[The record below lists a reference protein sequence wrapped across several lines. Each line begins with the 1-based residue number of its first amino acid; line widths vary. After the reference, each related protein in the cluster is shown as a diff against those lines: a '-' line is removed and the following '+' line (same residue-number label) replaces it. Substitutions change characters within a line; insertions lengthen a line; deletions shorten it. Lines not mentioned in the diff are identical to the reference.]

1 MKPQMLHK
9 TNQLINK
16 FDITQMSVSD
26 IKNTMQLQK
35 ILNTKF
41 EGFLE
46 LQKKIFESYDIQ
58 PNEQGSYS
66 WDGHEDAAVI
76 STKMNE
82 LINMDIEI
90 PTESTHYMSED
101 EFIKL
106 ARTNMSL
113 EEITILSDL
122 IVK

>member
-35 ILNTKF
+35 TLNTKF
-41 EGFLE
+41 EEFLE
-46 LQKKIFESYDIQ
+46 LQKKIFESYNIQ

-66 WDGHEDAAVI
+66 WDGHKDATVI

-101 EFIKL
+101 EFIEL